1 MNRPGAIPMPSESVV
16 LTLARIAS
24 KVQATLVPKPGVDRE
39 RVSVQTARNDRRRAM
54 ESVLVLLDD
63 PAVREYVA
71 ELERRGLLPLKR

>member
-24 KVQATLVPKPGVDRE
+24 KVQATLVPKPGADRA
-39 RVSVQTARNDRRRAM
+39 RVSLQTARNDRRRAM

-63 PAVREYVA
+63 AGVREYVA
-71 ELERRGLLPLKR
+71 ELDRLGAL